1 MRYSQFTIRI
11 LSVEIW
17 SNFQEISFKIS
28 NVYLNK
34 TSIENYKTYNTLY
47 HQGVEVSNTI

>member
-1 MRYSQFTIRI
+1 M
-11 LSVEIW
+11 
-17 SNFQEISFKIS
+17 SFKIS

-47 HQGVEVSNTI
+47 HQGVIKYQTQSNSHNASHEFAPGYSD